1 MAMRTMNPRN
11 DRYGDSSLNDA
22 ISPNVSLFC
31 NHQVKG
37 EQALLPLR
45 HRGTEFFLCFSQCFR
60 GSVVQKVFGL
70 FLTNTNVSL
79 FLNLFGYVHA
89 GFALDVEFLGVVS
102 GLIFYSMHD
111 FHVNVHN
118 FHSSVQHVENSK
130 YNATKHPRVYLPI
143 WIPSLEPLSAS
154 PTTMLKMDT
163 QYCVCAPT

>member
-60 GSVVQKVFGL
+60 GSKSVRAIPDQYKKSLFQIEKG
-70 FLTNTNVSL
+70 FLTLVIYRTKSQGVSSLFPCSLFSSFSLSDTRSFRNCSNVLGSVSL
-79 FLNLFGYVHA
+79 A
-89 GFALDVEFLGVVS
+89 
-102 GLIFYSMHD
+102 
-111 FHVNVHN
+111 
-118 FHSSVQHVENSK
+118 SSS
-130 YNATKHPRVYLPI
+130 
-143 WIPSLEPLSAS
+143 
-154 PTTMLKMDT
+154 
-163 QYCVCAPT
+163 